1 MQLFTPVEVVT
12 NYIET
17 GVRKCAMPLKRLFP
31 LAILAGMLIAIAGAA
46 TNTAAFGLEGAHLVR
61 LVCGLLFP
69 FGLAMVVLLGA
80 ELFTGNTLIFLSV
93 MDRKVTAGQMVRNW
107 VLVYVG
113 NLVGALIVGAGC
125 AFFGQLNQGDGAL
138 AVYTIRLAATKCAIT
153 FPNGVVS
160 GFFCNFLVTLGVMLS
175 LGAKDVTGRILGA
188 FLPVCFFVLCGF
200 EHSIANMYYI
210 SAGIFAV
217 LVEKYRT
224 MAQAAGVDVTA
235 LTWVGFVF
243 GNLLPVTIGNILG
256 GLAVSGILYRGH
268 KA

>member
-1 MQLFTPVEVVT
+1 
-12 NYIET
+12 
-17 GVRKCAMPLKRLFP
+17 
-31 LAILAGMLIAIAGAA
+31 
-46 TNTAAFGLEGAHLVR
+46 
-61 LVCGLLFP
+61 
-69 FGLAMVVLLGA
+69 
-80 ELFTGNTLIFLSV
+80 
-93 MDRKVTAGQMVRNW
+93 
-107 VLVYVG
+107 
-113 NLVGALIVGAGC
+113 
-125 AFFGQLNQGDGAL
+125 
-138 AVYTIRLAATKCAIT
+138 
-153 FPNGVVS
+153 
-160 GFFCNFLVTLGVMLS
+160 MLS

-188 FLPVCFFVLCGF
+188 FLPVCVFVLCGF